1 MDFIVSKL
9 SLLAHCP
16 LFIALIVLI
25 VAVICRKMIWR
36 LLKAINKK
44 IERNLFIYALL
55 VSTLSTV
62 AIYYGIGHSSERWL
76 YDIVRSV
83 IAAMGMFVGKLDLS
97 IISIKEN
104 EHYIALILVLY
115 ICSLLTTVKLLLK
128 FVFFRF
134 TSWVSLKWNKRHLS
148 SKTINIFWG
157 VNEAS
162 YMLASN
168 IKEINSQE
176 PNKQQTDQI
185 IFVHTNDIRDND
197 NQETIG
203 AGRILD
209 LMSLQRKDIEKL
221 EDIGAL
227 VANCHIDLA
236 HIDVKKPCKESIFT
250 LLELE
255 DIKQII
261 SQGNKIR
268 IFFLSESEEKNI
280 LQAINIMQ
288 DSFICSLKDKLH
300 IYIHA
305 RRSSKNEIYN
315 QHSLYSASK
324 IKVSVVDSSF
334 LSVAHLKQEVKYH
347 PVSVVDIDTDTATV
361 NRPFNSM
368 VIGFGET
375 GIEAFKF
382 MYEFGSFVTK
392 TGTKTPFSCIA
403 IDTKMEQIEGAVRTQ
418 MPAIGSAELQLCNL
432 DIHSKEFWD
441 KLTETIKSLNYIF
454 ITINDDAQA
463 LSLAIDIYKYAM
475 KLREGKLKNFK
486 IFVRAHTSDSAR
498 HMKDVEQ
505 KVNNAAMTESK
516 VEQAEQCIVV
526 FGTPEDI
533 YTYDLIINE
542 TILLDAKL
550 YHYNYAIAA
559 TEAAIA
565 AAERAKAEVDKA
577 TTEEAK
583 ARAKA
588 VAAAAQAE
596 AEQMLAELQAA
607 INASDD
613 TEKPED
619 IYWKQYFGPKE
630 GVQLCTAK
638 INEISFKVE
647 QNISNDLHIGTK
659 MALLGIVNA
668 DGIGQYSDIIASRK
682 AKTVYK
688 TDTLASTRLL
698 NVSKCEH
705 ERWNSA
711 TRLMGFVRGNEKNFI
726 TYTHKSLCSWSQIA
740 DEATQAYDCIVVEV
754 SIDLFKNKLQTTK
767 K

>member
-9 SLLAHCP
+9 SLLAHSP

-25 VAVICRKMIWR
+25 VAVLCHKMIWR
-36 LLKAINKK
+36 MLKAINKK

-83 IAAMGMFVGKLDLS
+83 IAAIGMFVGKLDLS
-97 IISIKEN
+97 NISIKEN
-104 EHYIALILVLY
+104 EYYIALILVLY

-128 FVFFRF
+128 FVLFRF
-134 TSWVSLKWNKRHLS
+134 TSWVKVKFGRYSNHNRP
-148 SKTINIFWG
+148 INIFWG
-157 VNEAS
+157 INEAS
-162 YMLASN
+162 YMLA
-168 IKEINSQE
+168 
-176 PNKQQTDQI
+176 KQIVTRNGGKVVFI
-185 IFVHTNDIRDND
+185 CTNDLRDFD
-197 NQETIG
+197 SQKSIG
-203 AGRILD
+203 TGRILD
-209 LMSLQRKDIEKL
+209 LMSLQRKDIERL
-221 EDIGAL
+221 ENLGAL

-280 LQAINIMQ
+280 LQAINIMK

-305 RRSSKNEIYN
+305 RRQSKNEIYN
-315 QHSLYSASK
+315 HHSLYSASQ

-392 TGTKTPFSCIA
+392 TGTKAPFSCIA

-418 MPAIGSAELQLCNL
+418 MPAIGSDELQLCNL

-505 KVNNAAMTESK
+505 KVNNAAMTDSK
-516 VEQAEQCIVV
+516 VEQDEQCIVV

-565 AAERAKAEVDKA
+565 AAERAKAEVSKA

-583 ARAKA
+583 ARAEA

-596 AEQMLAELQAA
+596 AEQMQAELEAA
-607 INASDD
+607 INASGDD
-613 TEKPED
+613 TEEPKD
-619 IYWKQYFGPKE
+619 IYWKQCFGPKE

-740 DEATQAYDCIVVEV
+740 NEATQAYDCIVVEV
-754 SIDLFKNKLQTTK
+754 SIDLFKEKLQTTK
-767 K
+767 E